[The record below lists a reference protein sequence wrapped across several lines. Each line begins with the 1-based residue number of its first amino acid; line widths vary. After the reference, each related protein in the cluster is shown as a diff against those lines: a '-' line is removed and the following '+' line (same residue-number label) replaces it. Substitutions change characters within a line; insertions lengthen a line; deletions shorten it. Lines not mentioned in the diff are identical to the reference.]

1 MNLIDL
7 LTKRMVYHLTAVV
20 PVMPSLALQHRITIM
35 LTISCADIHAHAP
48 QAHAQFRLSA
58 IVANGISGTAARA
71 KVVS

>member
-35 LTISCADIHAHAP
+35 LTISCADIHAHA

-58 IVANGISGTAARA
+58 IVANGISGTAEHR
-71 KVVS
+71 